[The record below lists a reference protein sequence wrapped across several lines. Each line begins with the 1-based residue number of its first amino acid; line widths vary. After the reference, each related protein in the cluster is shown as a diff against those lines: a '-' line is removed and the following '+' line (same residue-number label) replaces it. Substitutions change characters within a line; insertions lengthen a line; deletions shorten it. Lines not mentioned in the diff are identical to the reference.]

1 MKSIYC
7 LISFTLR
14 HPLNRH
20 RKIAALSRVV
30 RWQVGSRL
38 LPEECALPFVNKT
51 KLFVKRGMTGATGN
65 WYCGLHEGAEM
76 AFVLHALRPGDL
88 FVDVGANI
96 GSYTVLAAGAVGA
109 DVISVEPVPSTFDS
123 LRRNVRLNDLDER
136 VQCVNAGLGESEGE
150 LHFTAGQDTTNHVL
164 APGESTESVPVR
176 VMRLDDLCARRIPA
190 IIKIDV
196 EGYEQAVIA
205 GGGGNLGERAATSSD
220 YGNEWQRAAL
230 WLG

>member
-1 MKSIYC
+1 MKSLYR
-7 LISFTLR
+7 LLSFTLR

-20 RKIAALSRVV
+20 KKMAALSRVV
-30 RWQVGSRL
+30 RWQLASRF
-38 LPEECALPFVNKT
+38 LPGECALPFVNQT

-65 WYCGLHEGAEM
+65 WYCGLHEEAEM
-76 AFVLHALRPGDL
+76 AFVLHALRPSDL

-109 DVISVEPVPSTFDS
+109 DVITVEPVPSTFGS
-123 LRRNVRLNDLDER
+123 LRRNVWLNDLDQR
-136 VQCVNAGLGESEGE
+136 VQCVNAGLGEAEGE

-176 VMRLDDLCARRIPA
+176 VMRLDDLCATRIPA
-190 IIKIDV
+190 MIKIDV

-205 GGGGNLGERAATSSD
+205 RGGNLDERAATSGD

-230 WLG
+230 WVE